1 MTKSETISP
10 WKIWKNLMHACAE
23 TEDNA
28 AKEQCRQSKP
38 NQTHEKL
45 EHMNK
50 QFLGPLTPESKG

>member
-1 MTKSETISP
+1 
-10 WKIWKNLMHACAE
+10 MHACAE

-50 QFLGPLTPESKG
+50 QFLGPLTPESKGKKNP